1 MAETAVVQPQ
11 GSKKIALS
19 WEKGV
24 QQSETCVG
32 NPADSLICSTQVHE
46 FHMCSYHVDL
56 QPQDN
61 HEKLRALTLFAAES
75 KKNVV
80 PNSNGL
86 QATCQLS
93 SASEVC
99 FQRSFAPTLTAE
111 AKKSV
116 MSQTPAGKPLV
127 SLAVHP
133 CIWSLLPTLF
143 QPRRFPP

>member
-1 MAETAVVQPQ
+1 LWGNTWSKNLIPYPPWLSVAETAVVQSQ

-24 QQSETCVG
+24 QQSKTCVG

-75 KKNVV
+75 KKNV
-80 PNSNGL
+80 
-86 QATCQLS
+86 
-93 SASEVC
+93 
-99 FQRSFAPTLTAE
+99 
-111 AKKSV
+111 
-116 MSQTPAGKPLV
+116 MSQTPTGCKPLV
-127 SLAVHP
+127 SLAAHLKFV
-133 CIWSLLPTLF
+133 SNALS
-143 QPRRFPP
+143 RRR